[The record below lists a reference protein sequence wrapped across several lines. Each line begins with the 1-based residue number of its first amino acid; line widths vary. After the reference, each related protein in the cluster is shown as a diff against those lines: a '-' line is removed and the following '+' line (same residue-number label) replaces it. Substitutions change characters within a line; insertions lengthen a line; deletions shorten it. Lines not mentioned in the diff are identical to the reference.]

1 MRYKTALIIFL
12 SFSFLSAQIAWDAA
26 RPFVGLGGPGG
37 RANGLGQAFTGV
49 ADDATALFYNPA
61 GLAHLTKAEF
71 DIGFDHLSVTTEV
84 RETSA
89 SQSATISAT
98 RLNNAAFTFPIED
111 TKITAAVGYQ
121 MVRAFER
128 KRDLPGTPIIE
139 EFTEEG
145 KLGIW
150 SMGMGYQISTK
161 AAVGMGVDVLR
172 GRNTYTEPMDQYV
185 LEPTYTGLGASIGL
199 MLSPIP
205 AWRVGLLMRSPQS
218 LQVDEEERYDGTMTR
233 EYKTRSS
240 YSLRMGSSLMVGPML
255 FTADAF
261 WFDYSQIR
269 FDSDLT
275 DTAGQYIDVSINQE
289 IRSDY
294 TSTLGYAVGFEML
307 LPIANAKLR
316 AGHRMDPNYE
326 RDAPSEMNQQTLA
339 MGLSV
344 VPIPQLKIDA
354 ALGLTGWQRD
364 LSANQREETS
374 VTNVTISFIY
384 RF

>member
-49 ADDATALFYNPA
+49 ADDATALYYNPA
-61 GLAHLTKAEF
+61 GLAHLTRSEF
-71 DIGFDHLSVTTEV
+71 NIGFDHLSVTTDVHEV
-84 RETSA
+84 SA
-89 SQSATISAT
+89 SQSATITAT

-111 TKITAAVGYQ
+111 AKITAAVGYQ

-128 KRDLPGTPIIE
+128 KRDLPGTPIFE
-139 EFTEEG
+139 DFVEEG

-150 SMGMGYQISTK
+150 SMGLGYQISTK

-172 GRNTYTEPMDQYV
+172 GRNTYTEPFDQFV
-185 LEPTYTGLGASIGL
+185 LEPTYTGLGASVGL
-199 MLSPIP
+199 LLSPIP
-205 AWRVGLLMRSPQS
+205 AWRVGLLMRTPQS
-218 LQVDEEERYDGTMTR
+218 LQVDEEERYDGIYSR

-240 YSLRMGSSLMVGPML
+240 YSLRMGSSLMAGPL
-255 FTADAF
+255 LLTADVF

-275 DTAGQYIDVSINQE
+275 DTNGQYIDVSINQE
-289 IRSDY
+289 IRSNY
-294 TSTLGYAVGFEML
+294 TSTLGYAVGVEML

-326 RDAPSEMNQQTLA
+326 QDAPSEMDQQTFAL
-339 MGLSV
+339 GLSV
-344 VPIPQLKIDA
+344 VPIPQLKLDA
-354 ALGLTGWQRD
+354 ALSFTTWQRD
-364 LSANQREETS
+364 LSDNSREETS
-374 VTNVTISFIY
+374 VADFTVNFIY

>member
-12 SFSFLSAQIAWDAA
+12 SFSFLSAQIALDAA
-26 RPFVGLGGPGG
+26 RPFVGSGGPGA

-61 GLAHLTKAEF
+61 GLAHLTRTEF
-71 DIGFDHLSVTTEV
+71 DIGFDHLSVTTDV
-84 RETSA
+84 RDASA
-89 SQSATISAT
+89 SQSATITAT

-111 TKITAAVGYQ
+111 AKITAAVGYQ

-128 KRDLPGTPIIE
+128 KRDVPGGPSYDD
-139 EFTEEG
+139 FTDEG

-150 SMGMGYQISTK
+150 SMGLGYQISTK

-172 GRNTYTEPMDQYV
+172 GRNTYTEPIDNYV
-185 LEPTYTGLGASIGL
+185 LEPTYTGLGASVGL
-199 MLSPIP
+199 LLSPIP

-218 LQVDEEERYDGTMTR
+218 LQVDEEERWDGTVTR

-240 YSLRMGSSLMVGPML
+240 YSLRLGSSLMAGPL
-255 FTADAF
+255 LLTADVF

-269 FDSDLT
+269 FDSDIT
-275 DTAGQYIDVSINQE
+275 DSLGQFIEVPINQE

-294 TSTLGYAVGFEML
+294 ISTLGYAVGVEML
-307 LPIANAKLR
+307 LPIANTKLR

-326 RDAPSEMNQQTLA
+326 RGAPAEMDQQTLA

-344 VPIPQLKIDA
+344 VPVPQLKLDA
-354 ALGLTGWQRD
+354 ALSLTTWQRHLD
-364 LSANQREETS
+364 VEQREETS

>member
-1 MRYKTALIIFL
+1 MRYKTALLILL

-26 RPFVGLGGPGG
+26 RPFVGLGGPGA

-61 GLAHLTKAEF
+61 GLAHLTRTEF
-71 DIGFDHLSVTTEV
+71 DIGFDHLSVTTDV
-84 RETSA
+84 REASA
-89 SQSATISAT
+89 SQSATITAT

-111 TKITAAVGYQ
+111 AKMTAAVGYQ

-139 EFTEEG
+139 DFTEEG

-150 SMGMGYQISTK
+150 SMGLGYQISTK
-161 AAVGMGVDVLR
+161 AAVGIGVDVLR
-172 GRNTYTEPMDQYV
+172 GRNTYTEPIDNYV
-185 LEPTYTGLGASIGL
+185 LEPTYTGLGASVGL
-199 MLSPIP
+199 LLSPIP
-205 AWRVGLLMRSPQS
+205 AWRIGLLMRSPQS
-218 LQVDEEERYDGTMTR
+218 LQVDEEERYDGTVTR

-240 YSLRMGSSLMVGPML
+240 YSLRMGSSLMAGPL
-255 FTADAF
+255 LLTADVF

-269 FDSDLT
+269 FDSDLE
-275 DTAGQYIDVSINQE
+275 DSAGYIEIPINQE

-294 TSTLGYAVGFEML
+294 ISTLGYAVGVEML
-307 LPIANAKLR
+307 LPIANTKLR

-326 RDAPSEMNQQTLA
+326 RGAPAEMNQQTLA

-344 VPIPQLKIDA
+344 VPVPQLKLDA
-354 ALGLTGWQRD
+354 ALSLTTWQRHLD
-364 LSANQREETS
+364 VDQREETS